1 MSDKE
6 VLKKLLKIAENQQKI
21 ITKLAQQVN
30 APATELPAPVHP
42 NNRESETILA
52 SLPPQVAPLVQTL
65 EVHQSN
71 DPSFDGEVRVKFVP
85 GKASD
90 AVFKAV
96 QKTVENLVNRNMLP
110 GATYSVK
117 QVA

>member
-21 ITKLAQQVN
+21 LTKLAQAQ
-30 APATELPAPVHP
+30 APANELPAPVHP
-42 NNRESETILA
+42 NTKEAETILGA
-52 SLPPQVAPLVQTL
+52 LPPQVKSLVNAL

-71 DPSFDGEVRVKFVP
+71 DPSFDGIVKVQFAP

-90 AVFKAV
+90 ALFKAV
-96 QKTVENLVNRNMLP
+96 QKTVENLASRNMLP
-110 GATYSVK
+110 GASYAIK